1 MVSVM
6 KYAPYIYKG
15 NDVILETLRLGNG
28 KRSWSATI
36 LSQTSWSSWD
46 CPTEHEVNSEP
57 EAFMAAKQSAEERVN
72 NKTGLLDLIASR
84 RRWAVSDLANT
95 SRGKIW
101 ETREK
106 I

>member
-1 MVSVM
+1 M

-15 NDVILETLRLGNG
+15 HDVILETVRLENG
-28 KRSWSATI
+28 KWGWSATI
-36 LSQTSWSSWD
+36 LSKTRWSSWE
-46 CPTEHEVNSEP
+46 CPAEQEVNSEP

-101 ETREK
+101 ETRGK